1 MIRNLR
7 ILLLM
12 AAVLMIVTAA
22 GTAEGN
28 SAEKMMLDQILL
40 KYENEEVVLPDQLQI
55 VQNNVNFRETSG

>member
-1 MIRNLR
+1 MKRNLR

-28 SAEKMMLDQILL
+28 SAEKMTLDQILL
-40 KYENEEVVLPDQLQI
+40 KYENEEVVLSDQL
-55 VQNNVNFRETSG
+55 

>member
-1 MIRNLR
+1 MKRNLR

-12 AAVLMIVTAA
+12 VVVLMIVTAA

-28 SAEKMMLDQILL
+28 SAEKMTLDQILL
-40 KYENEEVVLPDQLQI
+40 KYENEEVVLSDRLQI

>member
-1 MIRNLR
+1 MKRNLC

-12 AAVLMIVTAA
+12 AAVLIIVTAA

-28 SAEKMMLDQILL
+28 SAEKMTLDQILL
-40 KYENEEVVLPDQLQI
+40 KYENEEVVLSDRLQI